1 MLCHHSVPLSIKLNR
16 SRALLVRSEG
26 ADSEFRGL
34 HHWSLLIPAR
44 PANGTGTP
52 LAGLPAR
59 RAGLASAAILFIE
72 YLPQL
77 PAPSPNIAGKLHRN
91 VVVDASCS
99 NT

>member
-1 MLCHHSVPLSIKLNR
+1 MFRHHSVPLPIKLNR
-16 SRALLVRSEG
+16 SLALLIRSEG
-26 ADSEFRGL
+26 AASAFWSL
-34 HHWSLLIPAR
+34 HHWSLFIPER

-59 RAGLASAAILFIE
+59 RAGLASAAILFIK